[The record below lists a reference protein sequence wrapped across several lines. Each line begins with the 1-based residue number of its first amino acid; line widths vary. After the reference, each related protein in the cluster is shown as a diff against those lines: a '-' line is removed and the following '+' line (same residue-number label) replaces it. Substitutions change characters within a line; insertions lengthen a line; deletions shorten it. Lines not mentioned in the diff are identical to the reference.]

1 MEAVAELDRL
11 RGNQAPDLQRDR
23 PDEME
28 PLEMD
33 AGRTE
38 AVSARVESGCAAG
51 VESLPL
57 RDPTGH
63 GVWQPMKDP
72 KTSRVY
78 WTNHALQKTAW
89 KPPQG
94 CTAEKELSG
103 SPDAPTGWGQY
114 AGLGTSSSTQS
125 PRSRRVAR
133 VASGSLR
140 HTVHRHGGHALH
152 AEHAAQVPRDGH
164 ALHAEH
170 AEHAEQVPRGGRERG
185 GKGKG
190 PDSGEQD
197 GEGR

>member
-51 VESLPL
+51 VEALPL

-103 SPDAPTGWGQY
+103 SPGATTGWGQY
-114 AGLGTSSSTQS
+114 AGLGHHHQHSH
-125 PRSRRVAR
+125 P
-133 VASGSLR
+133 
-140 HTVHRHGGHALH
+140 GHAAWH
-152 AEHAAQVPRDGH
+152 AWHPGAYDTQCTGM
-164 ALHAEH
+164 
-170 AEHAEQVPRGGRERG
+170 
-185 GKGKG
+185 
-190 PDSGEQD
+190 
-197 GEGR
+197 EGMPSMQNMQHRYPGWACPP